1 MGSLVRALQFFHECG
16 FLYRNIHPNHV
27 MYTYEGD
34 IVVIDLKNVK
44 KFVDIKGKHNVVV
57 RDND

>member
-1 MGSLVRALQFFHECG
+1 
-16 FLYRNIHPNHV
+16 
-27 MYTYEGD
+27 MYTYDGD

-57 RDND
+57 RDNDQAPDQFISNNRARGVKEGRKDDL